1 MWPVKFEDRLVQWSI
16 LREEAKNLSLESSL
30 NKINHWWQQTP
41 WVPYHLHWDDQE
53 TWPNPWELLSDNLFC
68 DLARSL
74 GIVYTTMMIDHPAID
89 KIELASCEETNL
101 VLINQGK
108 YILNW
113 SPEELLNISTAN
125 IKIKKT
131 LDSEKVRYLIG

>member
-30 NKINHWWQQTP
+30 NKINQWWQQTP
-41 WVPYHLHWDDQE
+41 WSPYHLHWDDQE

-74 GIVYTTMMIDHPAID
+74 GIVYTTMMIDHPDID
-89 KIELASCEETNL
+89 KIELASCDETNL

>member
-1 MWPVKFEDRLVQWSI
+1 MWHSKFEDRLLQWSI

-30 NKINHWWQQTP
+30 KKINLWWQQTP

-74 GIVYTTMMIDHPAID
+74 GIVYTTMMISHPEIN
-89 KIELASCEETNL
+89 KIELACSEETNL

-113 SPEELLNISTAN
+113 APEELLNISTAN

-131 LDSEKVRYLIG
+131 LDSEKVRHLIG

>member
-1 MWPVKFEDRLVQWSI
+1 MWPVKFEDRLIQWSS
-16 LREEAKNLSLESSL
+16 LREEAKTLSLESSL

-41 WVPYHLHWDDQE
+41 WSPYHLHWDDQE

-74 GIVYTTMMIDHPAID
+74 GIVYTTMMIDHPEIN
-89 KIELASCEETNL
+89 KIELASCDETNL

>member
-1 MWPVKFEDRLVQWSI
+1 MWHSKFEDRLLQWSI

-30 NKINHWWQQTP
+30 TKINLWWQQTP

-74 GIVYTTMMIDHPAID
+74 GIVYTTMMIEHPEID
-89 KIELASCEETNL
+89 KIELACSEETNL

-131 LDSEKVRYLIG
+131 LGSEKVRHLIG

>member
-1 MWPVKFEDRLVQWSI
+1 MWPVKFEDRLIQWSS
-16 LREEAKNLSLESSL
+16 LREEVKNLSLESSL

-41 WVPYHLHWDDQE
+41 WSPYHLHWDDQE

-74 GIVYTTMMIDHPAID
+74 GIVYTTMMIDHPEIN
-89 KIELASCEETNL
+89 KIELASCDETNL

>member
-89 KIELASCEETNL
+89 KIEKNTAEEALSSLKNVSHTRL
-101 VLINQGK
+101 
-108 YILNW
+108 
-113 SPEELLNISTAN
+113 
-125 IKIKKT
+125 
-131 LDSEKVRYLIG
+131 

>member
-41 WVPYHLHWDDQE
+41 WSPYHLHWDDLE

-74 GIVYTTMMIDHPAID
+74 GIVYTTMMIDHPDID
-89 KIELASCEETNL
+89 KIELASCDETNL

>member
-41 WVPYHLHWDDQE
+41 WSPYHLHWDDQE
-53 TWPNPWELLSDNLFC
+53 TWPNPWELLSDNMFC

-74 GIVYTTMMIDHPAID
+74 GIVYTTMMIDHPDID
-89 KIELASCEETNL
+89 KIELASCDETNL

>member
-30 NKINHWWQQTP
+30 NKINQWWQQTP
-41 WVPYHLHWDDQE
+41 WSPYNLHWDDQE

-74 GIVYTTMMIDHPAID
+74 GIVYTTMMIDHPGID
-89 KIELASCEETNL
+89 KIELASCDETNL

>member
-1 MWPVKFEDRLVQWSI
+1 MWPVKFEDRLIQWSS

-41 WVPYHLHWDDQE
+41 WSPYHLHWDDQE

-74 GIVYTTMMIDHPAID
+74 GIVYTTMMIDHPDID
-89 KIELASCEETNL
+89 KIELASCDETNL

>member
-1 MWPVKFEDRLVQWSI
+1 MWPVKFEDRLIQWSS
-16 LREEAKNLSLESSL
+16 LREEAKTLSLESSL

-41 WVPYHLHWDDQE
+41 WSPYHLHWDDQE

-74 GIVYTTMMIDHPAID
+74 GIVYTTMMIDHPEIN
-89 KIELASCEETNL
+89 KIELASCDETNL

-125 IKIKKT
+125 IKINA
-131 LDSEKVRYLIG
+131 

>member
-1 MWPVKFEDRLVQWSI
+1 MWPVKFEDRLIQWSI

-74 GIVYTTMMIDHPAID
+74 GIVYTTMMIDHPEID

>member
-30 NKINHWWQQTP
+30 NKINQWWQQTP
-41 WVPYHLHWDDQE
+41 WSPYHLHWDDQE

-74 GIVYTTMMIDHPAID
+74 GIVYTTMMIDHPGID
-89 KIELASCEETNL
+89 KIELASCDETNL

>member
-1 MWPVKFEDRLVQWSI
+1 MWPVKFEDRLIQWSI

-30 NKINHWWQQTP
+30 NKINRWWQQTP
-41 WVPYHLHWDDQE
+41 WTPYHLHWDDQE

-74 GIVYTTMMIDHPAID
+74 GIVYTTIMIDHPDINN
-89 KIELASCEETNL
+89 IELASCEETNL

-113 SPEELLNISTAN
+113 STEELLNISTAN

-131 LDSEKVRYLIG
+131 VDGEQVRHLIG

>member
-41 WVPYHLHWDDQE
+41 WSPYHLHWDDLE

-74 GIVYTTMMIDHPAID
+74 GIVYTTIMIDHPDID
-89 KIELASCEETNL
+89 KIELASCDETNL

>member
-1 MWPVKFEDRLVQWSI
+1 MWPVKFEDRLMQWST
-16 LREEAKNLSLESSL
+16 LREEAKNLSLEPSL
-30 NKINHWWQQTP
+30 HKVNQWWQQTP
-41 WVPYHLHWDDQE
+41 WSPYHIHWDDQE
-53 TWPNPWELLSDNLFC
+53 SWPNPWELLSDNLFC

-74 GIVYTTMMIDHPAID
+74 GIVYTTMMIDHPEITD
-89 KIELASCEETNL
+89 IELASCEETNL

-131 LDSEKVRYLIG
+131 LNSEKIRHLIG

>member
-1 MWPVKFEDRLVQWSI
+1 
-16 LREEAKNLSLESSL
+16 
-30 NKINHWWQQTP
+30 
-41 WVPYHLHWDDQE
+41 
-53 TWPNPWELLSDNLFC
+53 
-68 DLARSL
+68 
-74 GIVYTTMMIDHPAID
+74 MMIDHPDID
-89 KIELASCEETNL
+89 KIELASCDETNL

>member
-41 WVPYHLHWDDQE
+41 WSPYHLHWDDQE

>member
-1 MWPVKFEDRLVQWSI
+1 MWPVKFEDRLIQWSI

-74 GIVYTTMMIDHPAID
+74 GIVYTTMMIDHPEIN

>member
-41 WVPYHLHWDDQE
+41 WSPYHLHWDDQE

-74 GIVYTTMMIDHPAID
+74 GIVYTTMMIDHPDID
-89 KIELASCEETNL
+89 KIELASCDETNL

>member
-1 MWPVKFEDRLVQWSI
+1 MWPVKFEDRLIQWSS

-30 NKINHWWQQTP
+30 NKINYWWQQTP
-41 WVPYHLHWDDQE
+41 WSPYHLHWDDQE

-74 GIVYTTMMIDHPAID
+74 GIVYTTMMIDHPEIN
-89 KIELASCEETNL
+89 KIELASCDETNL

>member
-1 MWPVKFEDRLVQWSI
+1 MWPVKFEDRLIQWSS

-41 WVPYHLHWDDQE
+41 WSPYHLHWDDQE

-74 GIVYTTMMIDHPAID
+74 GIVYTTMMIDHPEIN
-89 KIELASCEETNL
+89 KIELASCDETNL

>member
-1 MWPVKFEDRLVQWSI
+1 MWPVKFEDRLIQWSS
-16 LREEAKNLSLESSL
+16 LREEVKNLSLESSL

-41 WVPYHLHWDDQE
+41 WSPYHLHWDDQE